1 MSDHISLET
10 LSTEELIQTAA
21 TADAAGNYQI
31 RESARKTLIS
41 LGNGAVDVLIHAL
54 IDESA
59 KVRCNAAVVLGKI
72 KAFDAFGAL
81 GSRLQID
88 ADSDVRSAVATALGK
103 IHNPDLKL
111 DSVPILISALRDPA
125 PNVRIFAATALG
137 RIGDRR
143 AIETLATVAGE
154 HTCNSDFLT
163 AIDRIRG
170 AQQTST
176 DGARTLSFAP

>member
-10 LSTEELIQTAA
+10 LTVEELIKTAA
-21 TADAAGNYQI
+21 TADSAGNYQT
-31 RESARKTLIS
+31 REAARKALIS
-41 LGNGAVDVLIHAL
+41 LGNGAIDVLIYAL
-54 IDESA
+54 IDEDA
-59 KVRCNAAVVLGKI
+59 KVRSNAAVVLGKI

-81 GSRLQID
+81 ASRLQND
-88 ADSDVRSAVATALGK
+88 ADSDVRSSAGTALGK

-125 PNVRIFAATALG
+125 PNVRIFAATALSG
-137 RIGDRR
+137 IGDRR
-143 AIETLATVAGE
+143 AIEPLTKVAGE

-170 AQQTST
+170 VQQTST
-176 DGARTLSFAP
+176 DGTRTLSCAP